1 MGLLEAFK
9 QYVRDASPGGLLNPE
24 VPIGG
29 PTALAKGLLGFTPV
43 VGDAISA
50 YDAVQSAREG
60 DYLGAALN
68 GVGVLPLVPAMG
80 GTLKESRKWLK
91 NMKKAGKTV
100 DGRTVTG
107 NIPNVSSVG
116 SSLKYQ
122 LEHKP
127 MTIAGGAAPLHD
139 VESVF
144 GPDIFSKNALQ
155 YFGGGDVY
163 ARQEK
168 AVIDLMRKVKG
179 NPNAM
184 VTIYRGVPDGVNKIN
199 AGDWVTLDPKIAE
212 LYGRKV
218 LKMDVPASHVT
229 SWPDSLLEFGY
240 YPK

>member
-1 MGLLEAFK
+1 MGLLGDIYSASDSIK
-9 QYVRDASPGGLLNPE
+9 RRLKGLLSDPVGYVQLLDAQARDYNRNVEPVISGGLLQERPLSEKQLQDKYTN
-24 VPIGG
+24 
-29 PTALAKGLLGFTPV
+29 LAMLAPLGMMKVSPRSKGLPESGMGYKGV
-43 VGDAISA
+43 N
-50 YDAVQSAREG
+50 EG
-60 DYLGAALN
+60 
-68 GVGVLPLVPAMG
+68 
-80 GTLKESRKWLK
+80 K
-91 NMKKAGKTV
+91 N
-100 DGRTVTG
+100 
-107 NIPNVSSVG
+107 
-116 SSLKYQ
+116 YQ

-127 MTIAGGAAPLHD
+127 MTVAGGAAPLHD

-212 LYGRKV
+212 LYGRNV